1 MVRKTTSLKID
12 EEVWKAVKI
21 KCIEDGL
28 EISEYLERLIKKD
41 LKGKKK

>member
-21 KCIEDGL
+21 KCIKKDL
-28 EISEYLERLIKKD
+28 EISKYLEKLIKKD
-41 LKGKKK
+41 LKKK